1 MSRSQL
7 EFKPEAGD
15 SDLGVMMME
24 TGVEALGPEDHPAGS
39 GDETQSHSWALG
51 TMAFASPRGEGPAKC
66 TGAPQG
72 WGEAECGLLEAEG
85 RRGLRE
91 SKPWPASH

>member
-51 TMAFASPRGEGPAKC
+51 TMAFASPRGEGLAKC

-72 WGEAECGLLEAEG
+72 VGGSRVWSPGS
-85 RRGLRE
+85 RG
-91 SKPWPASH
+91 KTGFTGK

>member
-1 MSRSQL
+1 MSSSQL
-7 EFKPEAGD
+7 EFKPEADD

-51 TMAFASPRGEGPAKC
+51 TMAFASPRGEGPAKS

-72 WGEAECGLLEAEG
+72 VGESRVWSPGS
-85 RRGLRE
+85 RG
-91 SKPWPASH
+91 KTGFTGK